1 MDLIKLKVKPRETSG
16 KGAARRLRQ
25 DKAIP
30 GIVYGPKSEPVMLSL
45 DAIEFD
51 KIIRENGSTG
61 LFFNLEIEGNKGKS
75 KTVML
80 KQMQMDTFSLNYLHI
95 DLHEIDMDTVVT
107 VSIPVETV
115 GQSKGV
121 EEGGVLQM
129 IRRELDV
136 VCKPADTPDSIK
148 IDISDL
154 GIGDSV
160 HVEEIDLGE
169 KGEIPF
175 DVDFTVITIGA
186 PTEEEEEIEEDEDLL
201 EEGEVEGETDGEGD
215 DAGKAETA
223 DKDTTDK

>member
-1 MDLIKLKVKPRETSG
+1 LELIKLKAKQIETSV
-16 KGAARRLRQ
+16 KVAARRLMQ
-25 DKAIP
+25 NKAIP
-30 GIVYGPKSEPVMLSL
+30 GIVYGPESEPVMLSL

-61 LFFNLEIEGNKGKS
+61 LFFNLEIEGGKS

-80 KQMQMDTFSLNYLHI
+80 KEMQMDTFSLNYLHI
-95 DLHEIDMDTVVT
+95 DLHEIDMDTKVT
-107 VSIPVETV
+107 VSIPVEAV
-115 GQSKGV
+115 GESKGV

-136 VCKPADTPDSIK
+136 VCKPADTPDSIQ

-160 HVEEIDLGE
+160 HVEEIDLGDNV
-169 KGEIPF
+169 EIPF
-175 DVDFTVITIGA
+175 DVDFTVIAIGA

-201 EEGEVEGETDGEGD
+201 EEGEVEGETGEEGT

-223 DKDTTDK
+223 DKDTADK

>member
-1 MDLIKLKVKPRETSG
+1 LDLIKLKAQLRKTSG

-25 DKAIP
+25 NKAIP
-30 GIVYGPKSEPVMLSL
+30 GIVYGHGSEPVMLSL

-61 LFFNLEIEGNKGKS
+61 LFFNLKIEGGKN

-80 KQMQMDTFSLNYLHI
+80 KEMQMDTFSLNYLHI
-95 DLHEIDMDTVVT
+95 DLHEIDMDTTVT
-107 VSIPVETV
+107 ISIPVEAV

-136 VCKPADTPDSIK
+136 VCKPADTPDRIQ

-160 HVEEIDLGE
+160 HVEEIDLGDNV
-169 KGEIPF
+169 EIPF
-175 DVDFTVITIGA
+175 DVDFTVIAIGA

-201 EEGEVEGETDGEGD
+201 EEGETEGETDEEGA
-215 DAGKAETA
+215 DAGKTETA

>member
-51 KIIRENGSTG
+51 KIIRDNGSTG
-61 LFFNLEIEGNKGKS
+61 LFFNLEIEGSKS

-80 KQMQMDTFSLNYLHI
+80 KEMQMDTFGLNYLHI
-95 DLHEIDMDTVVT
+95 DLHEIDMDTEVT

-136 VCKPADTPDSIK
+136 VCKPADTPDSIQ

-169 KGEIPF
+169 KVEIPF
-175 DVDFTVITIGA
+175 DVDFTVIAIGA

-201 EEGEVEGETDGEGD
+201 EEGEVEGETDEEGA
-215 DAGKAETA
+215 DAGKAETD
-223 DKDTTDK
+223 DKDTADK

>member
-1 MDLIKLKVKPRETSG
+1 LELIKLKAKQRETSG

-25 DKAIP
+25 NKAIP
-30 GIVYGPKSEPVMLSL
+30 GIVYGPESEPVMLAL

-61 LFFNLEIEGNKGKS
+61 LFFNLKIEGGKS

-80 KQMQMDTFSLNYLHI
+80 KEMQMDTFGLNYLHI
-95 DLHEIDMDTVVT
+95 DLHEIDMDTKVT
-107 VSIPVETV
+107 VSIPVEAV
-115 GQSKGV
+115 GESKGV

-136 VCKPADTPDSIK
+136 VCKPADTPDSIQ

-160 HVEEIDLGE
+160 HVEEIDLGDNV
-169 KGEIPF
+169 EIPF
-175 DVDFTVITIGA
+175 DVDFTVIAIGA

-201 EEGEVEGETDGEGD
+201 EEGEVEGETGEEGA

-223 DKDTTDK
+223 DKDTADK

>member
-1 MDLIKLKVKPRETSG
+1 LDLIKLKAKQRETSG

-25 DKAIP
+25 NKAIP

-61 LFFNLEIEGNKGKS
+61 LFFDLEIEGKKGKN

-95 DLHEIDMDTVVT
+95 DLHEIDMDTMVT

-136 VCKPADTPDSIK
+136 VCKPADTPDSIQ

-160 HVEEIDLGE
+160 HVEEIDLGDNV
-169 KGEIPF
+169 EIPF

-201 EEGEVEGETDGEGD
+201 EEGEVEGEADADAAESADAGEG
-215 DAGKAETA
+215 ETA
-223 DKDTTDK
+223 DK

>member
-1 MDLIKLKVKPRETSG
+1 MELIKLKAKQRETSG

-25 DKAIP
+25 NKAIP

-95 DLHEIDMDTVVT
+95 DLHEIDMDTIVT

-136 VCKPADTPDSIK
+136 VCKPADTPDSIQ

-169 KGEIPF
+169 NVEIPF
-175 DVDFTVITIGA
+175 DVDFTVIAIGA
-186 PTEEEEEIEEDEDLL
+186 PTEEEEIEEDEDLL
-201 EEGEVEGETDGEGD
+201 EEGETEGEADADADEGADAGEGET
-215 DAGKAETA
+215 
-223 DKDTTDK
+223 TDK